1 MGVCCLQPSKPLSTS
16 SLPPSERETLKAVT
30 QSVSFSLRI
39 KRKNLSDLKDS
50 WRRLQELMQTA
61 LQQAKD
67 VAQSINARCQTAQR
81 IHSACLHLLTRIS
94 ILQSL
99 TTNMK
104 SAEFRPLLR
113 SQSIEEVTSS
123 LLASVPSRLLP
134 AEVKTAAFDLTQRD
148 SDAISELLKEKNEAK
163 AVSESL
169 SALIGACADCVRY
182 VQGLVQQRE
191 DLLRSCVVFHTQLLL
206 LKDAKQQALVHCCGY
221 EEELVKEVKIS
232 PVTLLEGLITLES
245 EIFTLNADVAGL
257 ESSLGQS
264 QSILDL
270 ASTKASQGNKL
281 LAAVSQLPV
290 PVGLSRSPTSLI
302 SIQPK
307 QLSEDTLTEPMDHD
321 TEERIQ
327 SMYDEVKT
335 LEKSLQTARESQER
349 SRRLSMK
356 LEEQLES
363 NDFQKAELVLRLV
376 ARRLEHRARC
386 EKMMLLG
393 QWRLESI

>member
-1 MGVCCLQPSKPLSTS
+1 MGVCCLQPSKPLSTNT
-16 SLPPSERETLKAVT
+16 LPPSERETLKAIT

-39 KRKNLSDLKDS
+39 KRKTISDLKDS
-50 WRRLQELMQTA
+50 CEKLRELMQTA
-61 LQQAKD
+61 LQQAKN
-67 VAQSINARCQTAQR
+67 VAQSLNARCQAAQR
-81 IHSACLHLLTRIS
+81 IHSACINLLTRIS

-99 TTNMK
+99 TTNVK

-113 SQSIEEVTSS
+113 SQSIEEVTST
-123 LLASVPSRLLP
+123 LLSSAKAL
-134 AEVKTAAFDLTQRD
+134 DLSQSD
-148 SDAISELLKEKNEAK
+148 SEAISELMKEKNEAK

-169 SALIGACADCVRY
+169 SALIGARADCVRC
-182 VQGLVQQRE
+182 VQGLAQQRE

-221 EEELVKEVKIS
+221 EEEMVKEVKIS

-257 ESSLGQS
+257 ESSLQQS
-264 QSILDL
+264 QSVLDL
-270 ASTKASQGNKL
+270 ASTKADQGNHLL
-281 LAAVSQLPV
+281 LAVFQLPV
-290 PVGLSRSPTSLI
+290 PVGLSRSPTPLI
-302 SIQPK
+302 SVQPK
-307 QLSEDTLTEPMDHD
+307 QPSEDTLTEPMDQD
-321 TEERIQ
+321 TEDRIQ

-335 LEKSLQTARESQER
+335 LEKSLQQARESQER
-349 SRRLSMK
+349 SRKLSMK

-386 EKMMLLG
+386 EKVMLLG